1 MRPLTFG
8 VLVSVGPSAP
18 IDPGQ
23 GGDDPRDRQRFD
35 RTLEGLVD
43 LRSGSDL
50 AEALRSLGFQAKM
63 LAADDDLDL
72 ALRSTDVDA
81 CLLALHGRT
90 GGSGD
95 VQALLTLRSV
105 PFCGPSGTA
114 TALAFDK
121 VRSRQVLAYHNL
133 PVPAALALGGGR
145 KASDKALEL
154 LGWPCV
160 VKPRRG
166 ALGLGVAALVDP
178 EQVEVAIG
186 RALDVDREVVLERA
200 CSGLEVQVVLLGDR
214 VLGAMEVHRRPLE
227 DLLEESATD
236 DDASSMPDGD
246 CGYVC
251 PPRLPR
257 GRLDGIYNLARR
269 AVGALGL
276 QDGLSRVDVM
286 VGDRYNELILEVEP
300 LPPLHRDGVVAR
312 VARAAGFAYEEL
324 VVAIMDRLVLRAPS
338 RAVGERTLLQ

>member
-8 VLVSVGPSAP
+8 VLVSAGVGSAG
-18 IDPGQ
+18 IDEAAGSAAD
-23 GGDDPRDRQRFD
+23 GGDSAARQRFD
-35 RTLEGLVD
+35 RILEGVLD
-43 LRSGSDL
+43 LRSASDL
-50 AEALRSLGFQAKM
+50 TEALRAMGLHAQP
-63 LAADDDLDL
+63 LTADDDLDL
-72 ALRSTDVDA
+72 ALRRTEVDA
-81 CLLALHGRT
+81 CLLALHGRV

-95 VQALLTLRSV
+95 VQALLTLRSM
-105 PFCGPSGTA
+105 PFCGPPGA
-114 TALAFDK
+114 AAALAFDK

-166 ALGLGVAALVDP
+166 ALGLGVAPLVDP
-178 EQVEVAIG
+178 EQVELAIG
-186 RALDVDREVVLERA
+186 RALDIDREVVLERA
-200 CSGLEVQVVLLGDR
+200 CSGIEVQVVLLGDR
-214 VLGAMEVHRRPLE
+214 VLGAMEVSPAFRAPAGLIDE
-227 DLLEESATD
+227 DVS
-236 DDASSMPDGD
+236 
-246 CGYVC
+246 YVC

-269 AVGALGL
+269 AVSALGL
-276 QDGLSRVDVM
+276 HDGLSRVDVM

-324 VVAIMDRLVLRAPS
+324 VAAIVDRLVLRAP
-338 RAVGERTLLQ
+338 AHMAAERPLLQ